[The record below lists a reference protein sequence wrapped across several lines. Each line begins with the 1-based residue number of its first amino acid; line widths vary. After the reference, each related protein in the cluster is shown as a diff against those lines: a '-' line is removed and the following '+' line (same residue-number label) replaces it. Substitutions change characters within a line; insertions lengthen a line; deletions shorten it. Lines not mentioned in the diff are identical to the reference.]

1 MGTSKRELEGSVI
14 LMEKNLWLTDSN
26 CYKHFIRILKKKNNL
41 INQANLQD

>member
-26 CYKHFIRILKKKNNL
+26 CYKHFIRILKKNNL
-41 INQANLQD
+41 NNQANLQD

>member
-26 CYKHFIRILKKKNNL
+26 CYKHFIRIFKKNNL